1 MNVATSED
9 NKESIGIISN
19 MFTEHI
25 FEKQYDLIH
34 LPTENIINTVKD
46 NKIQK
51 VVIEINIYE
60 QDHPWYNKN
69 FIDILSLLEYLNVEI
84 ILVDG
89 TENTSY
95 PGYKNIFIDY
105 YLDLK
110 KANKNNHYL
119 PIIVNEEKYN
129 PSKAKQI
136 YDIVYL
142 GDNEEIFDSFNRRKK
157 YNIKKVSL
165 TNITRDSL
173 TEIIE
178 LIKQTKIVYI
188 ANSNSYPL
196 EVYYYLEVIST
207 LMNSLVFVEKDL
219 IEYPKYAQSVVNHDS
234 TMYIIQAMLDNQ
246 LYFDKNIIQKT
257 RTALINNTSILK
269 ENITLKELKQSFNKK
284 IEADISIIIS
294 TKRKAIIQEFINQI
308 NQQNYVNIQIVLL
321 THGFELSWR
330 EKMLLKKSSL
340 HEVNIIECSSNT
352 SFGNCLNKGIENVKY
367 EYVIKMDDDD
377 YYYPNFI
384 IDIYL
389 GLKYSN
395 STLAGKHGFFF
406 YLEAENVVG
415 QRRVNKQYVNTSE
428 IKGNTMLCRT
438 ETIKDFMFSDLSKHV
453 DSDFIQRIRD
463 EKGTV
468 FCIHPYDM
476 CVYRADNKQKHT
488 YQVDDS
494 RFLRDAEILYYG
506 TPNKTI
512 SSDLI

>member
-19 MFTEHI
+19 MFTEHM

-46 NKIQK
+46 NMIQK
-51 VVIEINIYE
+51 VIIEINIYE
-60 QDHPWYNKN
+60 EDHQWYNKS
-69 FIDILSLLEYLNVEI
+69 FTDVLSLLEHLNVEI
-84 ILVDG
+84 TLIDR

-95 PGYKNIFIDY
+95 PGYKKIFIDHY
-105 YLDLK
+105 IDLK
-110 KANKNNHYL
+110 KANKNNHYM
-119 PIIVNEEKYN
+119 PIIVDEEKYN
-129 PSKAKQI
+129 PANTKHI

-142 GDNEEIFDSFNRRKK
+142 GNNEGIFDSFNKRKK
-157 YNIKKVSL
+157 YSIKNISL

-173 TEIIE
+173 KEIIE

-188 ANSNSYPL
+188 DKSKSYPS
-196 EVYYYLEVIST
+196 EIYYYLEVIST

-219 IEYPKYAQSVVNHDS
+219 IESPKYAQSILNHDS

-257 RTALINNTSILK
+257 RTALINNTYIVRDK
-269 ENITLKELKQSFNKK
+269 ITLEK
-284 IEADISIIIS
+284 ISIDSYKKTKVNISVIIS
-294 TKRKAIIQEFINQI
+294 TKRKNIIQEFINQI

-321 THGFELSWR
+321 THGFELSRR
-330 EKMLLKKSSL
+330 EKMLLMKSSL
-340 HEVNIIECSSNT
+340 YEVDIIECDNNT
-352 SFGNCLNKGIENVKY
+352 SFGNCLNKGVEKVKH

-389 GLKYSN
+389 GLKYSK
-395 STLAGKHGFFF
+395 STLSGKHGFFF
-406 YLEAENVVG
+406 YLEGENVVG
-415 QRRVNKQYVNTSE
+415 QRRINKQYVNTSE

-438 ETIKDFMFSDLSKHV
+438 KTIKEFMFSDLSRHV
-453 DSDFIQRIRD
+453 DTDFIQRIRD
-463 EKGTV
+463 KKGKV

-476 CVYRADNKQKHT
+476 CVYRADNKQEHT

-494 RFLRDAEILYYG
+494 RFLRDADILYYG
-506 TPNKTI
+506 APNSTI
-512 SSDLI
+512 SSDLF